1 MCLWQR
7 IAEEGQDVEF
17 IFMRHGKAQDQA
29 LGLPDGERRL
39 TLKGSNRVREVAR
52 ALACGFVSVQNVQI
66 WSSPL
71 ERAKETA
78 DLLAVVLKVKKV
90 MIHPAIAS
98 ENLNELLQDL
108 QHQPNNATIIIVGH
122 EPYLGMWVTRM
133 TKAVVPFKIASVA
146 AVKVTSL
153 EPPEGRLRWFV
164 NSRVLADIAETN
176 Y

>member
-1 MCLWQR
+1 M
-7 IAEEGQDVEF
+7 EF
-17 IFMRHGKAQDQA
+17 IFMRHGKAQCRE

-39 TLKGSNRVREVAR
+39 TAKGSSRVQEVAR
-52 ALACGFVSVQNVQI
+52 ALTCGFFTVGNVQI

-71 ERAKETA
+71 VRAKETA

-98 ENLNELLQDL
+98 ENLNELLHDL
-108 QHQPNNATIIIVGH
+108 QYQPNKATIIIVGH
-122 EPYLGMWVTRM
+122 EPYLGMWVTQM

-153 EPPEGRLRWFV
+153 EPPEGKLRWFFH
-164 NSRVLADIAETN
+164 SGVLADLAEAN
-176 Y
+176 G